1 MEQPADKKRFL
12 PWLRFLGW
20 LAFGVLSLVFV
31 LVVARWFVMSSG
43 HQAAVRMTGV
53 QRKKPVAHAHET
65 VPVPAAERHGI
76 ALDSVPHFG
85 AILTGDKASWEN
97 FREALQDMEQ
107 FTRLALYRSRPTES
121 GVRSF
126 RYFLPAMGY
135 TLPESMTEAEAAKV
149 FLKEA
154 EKYSELLTQWRE
166 AVSKGPME
174 RAADYQSNPNIGRFG
189 MLASCMMSLMQ
200 ITGEAHL
207 IAGDPTAAW
216 TDWQTMKDSQHR
228 LAELFPLKVSYAY
241 GKMDFRMF
249 DLASCG
255 LRSGSWMDDQLSEIS
270 SMVSAENPLADTR
283 RDLERMK
290 ESVTNYYA
298 NFHEHE
304 EEFGRAFM
312 RTPSPVDQM
321 INQVKL
327 KLITEQQIQDN
338 RDVRLH
344 EIDQMLS
351 RFDPD
356 TGYYVQPT
364 EEERAESAG
373 NKKSVDPLGS
383 FYFMIKDM
391 NNSGDDP
398 WAARCVI
405 DEQSHYDQFRLA
417 AALETYQR
425 RTGNYPDR
433 LDAVSNQFPDGAPR
447 DIATGQP
454 YFYQRTAD
462 GGYKLWG
469 TGIDGKSDGGDER
482 ADVTWTHRPVKK

>member
-1 MEQPADKKRFL
+1 MKNPTVRKLFP

-20 LAFGVLSLVFV
+20 LVFGVLSLVFV

-53 QRKKPVAHAHET
+53 QRKKPVAHARET
-65 VPVPAAERHGI
+65 MPVPVTERHGI
-76 ALDSVPHFG
+76 ALGSVPHFG
-85 AILTGDKASWEN
+85 VILTGDNASWLDFVKVLRDIDE
-97 FREALQDMEQ
+97 
-107 FTRLALYRSRPTES
+107 FTRVGLYLSRSPRGEGTD
-121 GVRSF
+121 F
-126 RYFLPAMGY
+126 RRILPAWGI
-135 TLPESMTEAEAAKV
+135 TVPETMTEAEAAAMV
-149 FLKEA
+149 LKRA
-154 EKYSELLTQWRE
+154 ERFSGMLAQWRE

-174 RAADYQSNPNIGRFG
+174 RAADFQSNPNSGRFVG
-189 MLASCMMSLMQ
+189 LSSCMMSLMQ
-200 ITGEAHL
+200 LTGEAHL
-207 IAGDPTAAW
+207 VAGDTDAAW
-216 TDWQTMKDSQHR
+216 ADWKTMENSLDR
-228 LAELFPLKVSYAY
+228 LGELRPGFDR
-241 GKMDFRMF
+241 MDFRMF
-249 DLASCG
+249 ELADSG
-255 LRSGSWMDDQLSEIS
+255 LRSGSWTDNQLSEIS
-270 SMVSAENPLADTR
+270 SVVSGENALASMQR
-283 RDLERMK
+283 RLEWEK
-290 ESVTNYYA
+290 ESVTDYYA

-338 RDVRLH
+338 RDVKLH

-351 RFDPD
+351 RFDQD

-364 EEERAESAG
+364 EEELAESAG

-391 NNSGDDP
+391 NNSGDDS
-398 WAARCVI
+398 WVARCVI
-405 DEQSHYDQFRLA
+405 DEQSQYDQFRLA

-454 YFYQRTAD
+454 YFYQRNAD